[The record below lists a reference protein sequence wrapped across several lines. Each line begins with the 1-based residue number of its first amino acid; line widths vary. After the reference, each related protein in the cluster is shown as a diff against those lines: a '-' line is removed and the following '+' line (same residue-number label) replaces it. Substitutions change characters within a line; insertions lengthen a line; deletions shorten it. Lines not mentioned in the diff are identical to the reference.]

1 MAASNRDKA
10 ALKPNTKRP
19 NTDPTNGCK
28 PTNRC
33 DLKITYYN
41 FYDNSILTKI

>member
-19 NTDPTNGCK
+19 NTDPTN
-28 PTNRC
+28 RC